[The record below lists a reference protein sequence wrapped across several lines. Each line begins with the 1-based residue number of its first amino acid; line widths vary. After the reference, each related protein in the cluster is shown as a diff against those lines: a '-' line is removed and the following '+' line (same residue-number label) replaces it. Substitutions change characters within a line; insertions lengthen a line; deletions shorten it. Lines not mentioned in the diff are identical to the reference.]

1 MQYVLSVR
9 VPSMFCRPG
18 SAGHDSEEHIDE
30 GYIPPMRKQETS
42 IIDDEMVSTKLK
54 RKLASS
60 TSSSSKGLEL
70 SQLTK
75 KHMPDTVSN
84 GGGGGGAAACST
96 CIHVDSPNMMAVVPK
111 TEKTVESSKCN
122 EPFSN
127 KDYALIQSCSN
138 CTPNAVGSRDSCG
151 EDCVKA
157 STINYTSDITIN
169 GDNVIG
175 SESLSIQ

>member
-1 MQYVLSVR
+1 MHYVLSER

-30 GYIPPMRKQETS
+30 GYIPPTRKQETS
-42 IIDDEMVSTKLK
+42 IIDDEIVSTKLK

-84 GGGGGGAAACST
+84 GGGAAACST

-138 CTPNAVGSRDSCG
+138 CTPNAVDSRDSCG

-157 STINYTSDITIN
+157 STINDTSDITIN
-169 GDNVIG
+169 GDNAIG